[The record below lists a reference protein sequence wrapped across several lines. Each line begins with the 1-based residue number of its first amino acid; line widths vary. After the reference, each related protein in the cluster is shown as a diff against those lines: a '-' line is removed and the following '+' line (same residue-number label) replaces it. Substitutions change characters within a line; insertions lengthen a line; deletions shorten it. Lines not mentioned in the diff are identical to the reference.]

1 MNNPFYKTYNTQ
13 FEIPPFS
20 EIEEKHYMPAF
31 LKGME
36 EHNSEIN
43 EIIQSPEK
51 PTFDNVIIAMERS
64 GDILD
69 RVSNVFFNLSGSAT
83 NIKLQEIEKE
93 ISPLLSEHYDSI
105 SLNPDIFNKI
115 KLLWEDIDNLELS
128 KEENKMLEESYKN
141 FLRNGALLKGLEKDR
156 YLKINQELGR
166 GIG

>member
-1 MNNPFYKTYNTQ
+1 MNNPFYKSYNTQ

-43 EIIQSPEK
+43 EIIQNLEK
-51 PTFDNVIIAMERS
+51 PTFNNVIIAMERS
-64 GDILD
+64 GDILN

-115 KLLWEDIDNLELS
+115 KLPVCILNIGGISNITIVKKPVGSLEFFS
-128 KEENKMLEESYKN
+128 KDKK
-141 FLRNGALLKGLEKDR
+141 
-156 YLKINQELGR
+156 
-166 GIG
+166 